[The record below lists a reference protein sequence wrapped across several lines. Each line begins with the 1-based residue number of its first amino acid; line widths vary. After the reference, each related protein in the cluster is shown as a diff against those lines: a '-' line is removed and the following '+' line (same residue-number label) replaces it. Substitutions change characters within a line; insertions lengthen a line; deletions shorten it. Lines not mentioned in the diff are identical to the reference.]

1 MSSGRDVD
9 VVVIGGGPGGYVAAL
24 RAAQLGGSVAL
35 VEKRWLGGTCL
46 NEGCIP
52 TKALLETATRYRALK
67 EADEFGISVSGF
79 ELNLDRVRRRKDQVV
94 ERLVKGIGFLL
105 EKRGVRYLEGEGALA
120 SARKVRVRLNG
131 GGEETLRTGS
141 VILATGSIPVALPIP
156 GIDGQG
162 VMSSEGAMRLED
174 VPPRLLIIGA
184 GAIGAEFAQV
194 YARLGSEVTVVEMLP
209 RAVPMEDEDVSRV
222 LATSFKKEGIELMV
236 DAGVQRIEDSAG
248 GKKVVVAAGGK
259 ETSIEVDRVLVAVG
273 RAPCIEGLDLES
285 ANVAAERG
293 RIVVNEELRTSTPG
307 IYAIGDVTGG
317 LLLAHLASAEGELA
331 AENALGEHGVMEHG
345 VVPRCIFTQPEIAS
359 VGLTEEQAKA
369 QGRELKVGRFPFS
382 ACGKAVIYGEADGF
396 VKIVADVRYGE
407 ILGAHIIGPHASDLV
422 AEAALAMR
430 AELTLDEVIETIH
443 PHPTLCEAFREAAL
457 AAEGRPIQTL

>member
-1 MSSGRDVD
+1 MISGKDVD

-52 TKALLETATRYRALK
+52 TKVLLETTTRYRALQ
-67 EADEFGISVSGF
+67 EAGEFGISVSGY
-79 ELNLDRVRRRKDQVV
+79 ELDLDRVRQRKDQVV

-105 EKRGVRYLEGEGALA
+105 EKREVRYLEGEGALVG
-120 SARKVRVRLNG
+120 ARKVRVKLND
-131 GGEETLRTGS
+131 GGEETLRS
-141 VILATGSIPVALPIP
+141 RSIILATGSTPVALPIP
-156 GIDGQG
+156 GIDGEG
-162 VMSSEGAMRLED
+162 VMDSEGAMRLED

-184 GAIGAEFAQV
+184 GAIGAEFAQI
-194 YARLGSEVTVVEMLP
+194 YARLGSKVTVVEMLP
-209 RAVPMEDEDVSRV
+209 RAVPMEDEEVSRV
-222 LATSFKKEGIELMV
+222 LARSFKKEGIDLVV
-236 DAGVQRIEDSAG
+236 DARVQRIEDSPG
-248 GKKVVVAAGGK
+248 GKKVAVAAGGK

-273 RAPCIEGLDLES
+273 RAPCVEGLDLES
-285 ANVAAERG
+285 ANVRVERG
-293 RIVVNEELRTSTPG
+293 KVLVNEELRTNTPG

-331 AENALGEHGVMEHG
+331 AENALGEHKVMDHR

-369 QGRELKVGRFPFS
+369 QGQELKIGRFPLS
-382 ACGKAVIYGEADGF
+382 ASGKALIHGEAEGF
-396 VKIVADVRYGE
+396 VKIVAEARYGE
-407 ILGAHIIGPHASDLV
+407 ILGAHIVGPHASDLI

-430 AELTLDEVIETIH
+430 MEATLDEVIETIH

-457 AAEGRPIQTL
+457 AGEGRPIHTL